1 MSDVLHGLHVV
12 VTRPAHQAQ
21 YFQQLVETAGGKAV
35 LFPVMA
41 IAPIVDSTPALAKLM
56 KLYAY
61 DAVLFISTNAV
72 DFGLALMTATQRQ
85 QLATL
90 TLGAIGKKTANALRQ
105 QGLSAAWVPASG
117 FTSEDF
123 LAMPEVQNLSGKH
136 ILIIRGVG
144 GREMLAEQLRQRGA
158 SVDYADVYQRMPAS
172 VSPSLLKQHHENRQL
187 DIIAITSSEGL
198 LNLLVLLEHPEWIKT
213 IPLLVG
219 SVRMA
224 ETARQAGFTGT
235 LIIADDPG
243 DEAMFKALVHW
254 VQD

>member
-1 MSDVLHGLHVV
+1 
-12 VTRPAHQAQ
+12 
-21 YFQQLVETAGGKAV
+21 
-35 LFPVMA
+35 
-41 IAPIVDSTPALAKLM
+41 
-56 KLYAY
+56 
-61 DAVLFISTNAV
+61 
-72 DFGLALMTATQRQ
+72 
-85 QLATL
+85 
-90 TLGAIGKKTANALRQ
+90 
-105 QGLSAAWVPASG
+105 
-117 FTSEDF
+117 
-123 LAMPEVQNLSGKH
+123 MPEVQNLSGKH